1 MGKSI
6 LLAPLVGWASAMQRL
21 IEFQNDQ
28 IETLMKLLGKKRVLL
43 TDDQHRVLAAKG
55 HGTPHRSNSEL
66 TQTLNF

>member
-55 HGTPHRSNSEL
+55 HGTPHRSNSGL